1 MAKSFTKNAPAI
13 NMTMVG
19 FGQAGTRMADEF
31 AKFKKED
38 GQSVYNCLALNS
50 NDGDL
55 DGLVHI
61 PFRNRVSLELGG
73 LGKNPEVAMSIL
85 EENKLLKKN

>member
-1 MAKSFTKNAPAI
+1 MAKSFTNNEPAI

-19 FGQAGTRMADEF
+19 FGQAGTRMVDVF
-31 AKFKKED
+31 AKYKKTD

-55 DGLVHI
+55 EGLKNV
-61 PFRNRVSLELGG
+61 PALTELVYSL
-73 LGKNPEVAMSIL
+73 VV
-85 EENKLLKKN
+85 

>member
-1 MAKSFTKNAPAI
+1 MAKSFTKNEIAV

-31 AKFKKED
+31 AKIKNAN

-55 DGLVHI
+55 DGLEHI
-61 PFRNRVSLELGG
+61 PSVNKVSLQFRW
-73 LGKNPEVAMSIL
+73 IR
-85 EENKLLKKN
+85 